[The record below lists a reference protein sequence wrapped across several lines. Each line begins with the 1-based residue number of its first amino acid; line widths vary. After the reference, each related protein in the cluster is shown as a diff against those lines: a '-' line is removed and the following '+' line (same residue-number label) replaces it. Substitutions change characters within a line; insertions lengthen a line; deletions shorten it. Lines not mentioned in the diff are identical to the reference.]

1 MLATISS
8 LDISIVHTV
17 QSIGPAWIGAA
28 NLLSDIIGS
37 TIYLAPAVILA
48 LLAIGKRRTAL
59 EVFIIFIVSG
69 LVVYGLKHLITAD
82 RPYWVDPSIFGYAV
96 EDGYGMPSGH
106 ALISLVTLG
115 WLWMRHPHSHSL
127 SMGIPA
133 ILVLIGLSRIYLGV
147 HYPSQVIIGWFIGII
162 LLIIFWWMDRKFFR
176 KRDRFVRS
184 SAKLR

>member
-8 LDISIVHTV
+8 LDILVIHAV
-17 QSIGPAWIGAA
+17 QSIGPVWIPVA

-37 TIYLAPAVILA
+37 TVYLAPAIILT

-59 EVFIIFIVSG
+59 EVSIIFLVSA

-82 RPYWVDPSIFGYAV
+82 RPYWVDASVFGYAI

-115 WLWMRHPHSHSL
+115 WLWMRHPRSHSL
-127 SMGIPA
+127 SMGIPT

-147 HYPSQVIIGWFIGII
+147 HYPSQVVAGWLVGGVLLAIFI
-162 LLIIFWWMDRKFFR
+162 WMDRKYFR
-176 KRDRFVRS
+176 RRNRFVRS